1 MKEGEFIMRLS
12 KFRMFGLFALTALAA
27 GAVVLPTQAEEP
39 TPTQIFKP
47 RVIAQSSATAMEFD
61 ATEDANAAAENALG
75 AETRSQVEQFL
86 NTASSNTAIALP
98 IPVTDFTY
106 ANGGIGEINGSTNK
120 TLLRSFFKSEFGVL
134 GGASD
139 SVVEGPVRATATST
153 FSPNLTSA
161 ELNNLKSVT
170 VKFEYAFASAPKDI
184 LVLIVRNVT
193 TGNNTFSTVLFPPG
207 EKFVNITIQKTAFAT
222 TGKYAIIYRLV
233 KAEKTDT
240 DVAGFKNVTLTLVS
254 K

>member
-1 MKEGEFIMRLS
+1 MRLS
-12 KFRMFGLFALTALAA
+12 KFRMFGLFALTTLVVGAA
-27 GAVVLPTQAEEP
+27 LPTKAKEP
-39 TPTQIFKP
+39 TQTQTFKP
-47 RVIAQSSATAMEFD
+47 KVIAQISTTAMEFD
-61 ATEDANAAAENALG
+61 AAEDSNAASENASG

-86 NTASSNTAIALP
+86 NTVPSNTTLALP

-106 ANGGIGEINGSTNK
+106 ANGGIGEINGSTNQ
-120 TLLRSFFKSEFGVL
+120 TLLKSFFKSEFGVL

-139 SVVEGPVRATATST
+139 SVVEGPIRATATST
-153 FSPNLTSA
+153 FSPNLTQA

-170 VKFEYAFASAPKDI
+170 VKFEYAFASDPKDI

-207 EKFVNITIQKTAFAT
+207 DKSVRISIQKTAFPT

-233 KAEKTDT
+233 KPEKTDS
-240 DVAGFKNVTLTLVS
+240 DVAGFNNVTLTLVS